1 MFAPWT
7 SLRSFGRHFLGLK
20 TWNAPSAHSNSTR
33 IASSFPAVTSA
44 CMCQSHMRKM
54 VWRPKACTSVH
65 TGSLAAGI
73 TGNSIYRLQKRS
85 LRSGQF
91 TDSLCRLFSQ
101 NKNKVGNSVAKK
113 SAIWKK
119 NDFTENHNHSS
130 TGIYGL
136 KFLDSLKFRLPEF
149 EKRSHK
155 FGYWNSG
162 CGRTCT
168 SDI

>member
-1 MFAPWT
+1 MIHPWVKYRPSFLHIKDVRT
-7 SLRSFGRHFLGLK
+7 MDVPAIFRETFSWFENMECAISPFKLYPNSLKLPRCNL
-20 TWNAPSAHSNSTR
+20 
-33 IASSFPAVTSA
+33 

-119 NDFTENHNHSS
+119 NDFTENHNHSTS
-130 TGIYGL
+130 SGVPGV
-136 KFLDSLKFRLPEF
+136 PEF
-149 EKRSHK
+149 RST
-155 FGYWNSG
+155 SG
-162 CGRTCT
+162 VPGVPMG
-168 SDI
+168 SPN